1 MSELKVNKI
10 SPRSGTAITLGDSGD
25 TFTIPSGATLA
36 IAGSVTGFTS
46 AGIDDNAT
54 SVAITINS
62 SEQVGIGTTSPDH
75 LLHISA
81 SSSNAQLKLQRT
93 GSATASY
100 NISASSDSLAFS
112 NQVAGAEV
120 MRVNSTGLGIG
131 TSTIANTLDVNSS
144 AGAVIK
150 ITRDSQ
156 SSYLQL
162 STDGSSGQVFSGAGA
177 LKFKTGSSEVGRFDT
192 SGNFGIG
199 TSSPTAPL
207 HIDTNTADAN
217 NPFVN
222 FDNNDGNI
230 GQIRM
235 TSSGDFG
242 FRANTGGTGQMFFQ
256 VGGST
261 EAMRILADGKVS
273 IGTIVANQKLNIF
286 DSSSSQMNFYTSG
299 TGTTNGDGFRVGF
312 NGSVGQLYLFEDAD
326 FRIATNNSEKFR
338 IKSDGKVGI
347 GTTSPTEVL
356 HVVGDI
362 LATGGD
368 FKSDANNYLGFSN
381 DTFAR
386 FVVNDTEVFRVLS
399 SGRVG
404 IGTTNPNENLQV
416 EDTTSNIP
424 QIRIQTND
432 GGNKRLDLFV
442 DNGIGTVS
450 AAQSAQRLAFKTAGG
465 EAVRIDATGNVGIG
479 TSLPN
484 VDLNVVASN
493 GGNVEEILE
502 LRNNS
507 TSNGTGSRLRFTNST
522 VAGTTGN
529 SVSIS
534 SLRNSDGN
542 QDLLFETVGSERMRI
557 NSSGNILIGT
567 TSPQRLDREKLEI
580 KNTTGEAIFSA
591 TNDLSYAGRV
601 HRSLQS
607 GSGTHFID
615 FYTTSS
621 NTNVGAITHN
631 DSSTSFVTS
640 SDYRLK
646 ENVVEITDA
655 TSRLKQLK
663 PKRFNFIADAD
674 TTVDGF
680 LAHEVS
686 NIVPEAI
693 TGTKDEVDVDGNPVY
708 QGIDQSKLVPL
719 LVKTIQELEAR
730 ITTLEANNP

>member
-54 SVAITINS
+54 SVAITIDS
-62 SEQVGIGTTSPDH
+62 SERVGIGTTSP
-75 LLHISA
+75 
-81 SSSNAQLKLQRT
+81 
-93 GSATASY
+93 
-100 NISASSDSLAFS
+100 
-112 NQVAGAEV
+112 
-120 MRVNSTGLGIG
+120 
-131 TSTIANTLDVNSS
+131 ANTLDVNSS